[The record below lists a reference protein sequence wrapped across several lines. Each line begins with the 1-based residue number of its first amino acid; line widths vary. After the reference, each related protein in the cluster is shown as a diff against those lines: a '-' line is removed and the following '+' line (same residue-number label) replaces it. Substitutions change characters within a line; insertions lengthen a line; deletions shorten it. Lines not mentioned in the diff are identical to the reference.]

1 MTKLLTFLNSA
12 ELEMLTKISGISRTI
27 AGNIIAARPF
37 DSEEDCLKVHGM
49 GHALLERVRAFTE
62 AQEDASAN
70 RALVQVTDDEQSS
83 LDKPQPK
90 EESEQEPH
98 PSFGSRVGAFF
109 LSLFRGL
116 VRLLALVII
125 IGAIAALV
133 VYGAPAIRSYLIGPV
148 EDNRAAV
155 EKLRGNMEAMETQ
168 IASLETQLAEA
179 NLRVEKIEAAIAT
192 HTATL
197 AKLEEIQ
204 TALDKKV
211 KDGDERLAFE
221 LKQEIATTRALELL
235 SRARLYLAQSN
246 FGLARADV
254 QSARDL
260 LAQIQIDAPKY
271 KPALMKQ
278 LVPRLE
284 LALGNL
290 PDFPVVAAN
299 DVEIAWQLLMSGQ
312 PANIAEA
319 TITSTPAPTSTET
332 PTPEPLSSET
342 ATATP

>member
-12 ELEMLTKISGISRTI
+12 ELETLTKVSGISRAI

-37 DSEEDCLKVHGM
+37 DAEEDCLKVHGM
-49 GHALLERVRAFTE
+49 GHALLERARTFAE
-62 AQEDASAN
+62 AQEDASEN
-70 RALVQVTDDEQSS
+70 RALVQV
-83 LDKPQPK
+83 K
-90 EESEQEPH
+90 EETPPAMEKAQPREESAREAR

-109 LSLFRGL
+109 LSLVRGL

-125 IGAIAALV
+125 LGALAAMFIYV
-133 VYGAPAIRSYLIGPV
+133 APAIRSYLMGPV
-148 EDNRAAV
+148 EQNRAEV
-155 EKLRGNMEAMETQ
+155 DELRGDVNAMQTQ
-168 IASLETQLAEA
+168 VAALESQLAESGR
-179 NLRVEKIEAAIAT
+179 RVDAAEKAIVA

-197 AKLEEIQ
+197 ARLEEMQ
-204 TALDKKV
+204 AALEKQM

-221 LKQEIATTRALELL
+221 LKQEITTTRALELL

-254 QSARDL
+254 QSARNL
-260 LAQIQIDAPKY
+260 LAEIQRDAPKY
-271 KPALMKQ
+271 KPALMRQ
-278 LVPRLE
+278 LVSRLD

-319 TITSTPAPTSTET
+319 TSTPTPIPTET
-332 PTPEPLSSET
+332 PTPEATPSET

>member
-12 ELEMLTKISGISRTI
+12 ELETLTQISGISRAI

-37 DSEEDCLKVHGM
+37 DAEEDCLKVHGM
-49 GHALLERVRAFTE
+49 GHALLERARAFAE
-62 AQEDASAN
+62 AQEGVSEN
-70 RALVQVTDDEQSS
+70 RALVQVKDEAPSA
-83 LDKPQPK
+83 LEVARPAD
-90 EESEQEPH
+90 ESAREPR

-116 VRLLALVII
+116 VRLLALII
-125 IGAIAALV
+125 IVGAIAAMFI
-133 VYGAPAIRSYLIGPV
+133 YGAPAIRSYLMGPV
-148 EDNRAAV
+148 EQNRAEV
-155 EKLRGNMEAMETQ
+155 DSLRGDVNAMRTQ
-168 IASLETQLAEA
+168 VAALETQLAES
-179 NLRVEKIEAAIAT
+179 NRRVEEIEVAIAA

-197 AKLEEIQ
+197 AKLEEMQ
-204 TALDKKV
+204 AALEKQM
-211 KDGDERLAFE
+211 KDGDERLSFE
-221 LKQEIATTRALELL
+221 LKQEITTTRALELL

-260 LAQIQIDAPKY
+260 LAGIQRDAPKY

-278 LVPRLE
+278 IVSRLD

-312 PANIAEA
+312 PANITESTA
-319 TITSTPAPTSTET
+319 TPTPTQIPTET
-332 PTPEPLSSET
+332 PTPGALPSET
-342 ATATP
+342 PTATP

>member
-1 MTKLLTFLNSA
+1 MSKLLTFLNSA
-12 ELEMLTKISGISRTI
+12 DLETLTKISGISRAI
-27 AGNIIAARPF
+27 AGNLIAARPF
-37 DSEEDCLKVHGM
+37 ETEEDCLKVHGV
-49 GHALLERVRAFTE
+49 GHSLLERARVFAET
-62 AQEDASAN
+62 QDDAPEN
-70 RALVQVTDDEQSS
+70 HALVQVTEDKQSPP
-83 LDKPQPK
+83 DKFQPK
-90 EESEQEPH
+90 EEPAQEPR

-109 LSLFRGL
+109 LGVFRGL

-125 IGAIAALV
+125 LGAIAALV

-155 EKLRGNMEAMETQ
+155 EELRGEIEALGTQ
-168 IASLETQLAEA
+168 VTALKTQLAQS
-179 NLRVEKIEAAIAT
+179 NLRVDEAESAIAA
-192 HTATL
+192 HTAMLT
-197 AKLEEIQ
+197 KLEEMQ
-204 TALDKKV
+204 AALDKKV
-211 KDGDERLAFE
+211 QDEDERLAFE

-260 LAQIQIDAPKY
+260 LSEIQRDAPKY

-278 LVPRLE
+278 LVSRLD

-312 PANIAEA
+312 PANITEA
-319 TITSTPAPTSTET
+319 TATPSPAPTLTET
-332 PTPEPLSSET
+332 PTPEPLPSET
-342 ATATP
+342 VTAAP